1 MSDNAKLIHPGRHR
15 LKYLPTALVLAGA
28 SQFLACGQSTSA
40 PHKPELSFHLAA
52 APHLPL
58 RVGAD
63 LVIKRAQFGILATNA
78 AGDENFVATKEIPAE
93 DGQAFGW
100 VIAVDTSRQSLHW
113 QEHLKLPR
121 PPADW
126 GDAATDPDI
135 TIASDG
141 RTVVAEGDDLV
152 EDGELSRF
160 YWALAPGDP
169 AGEYEMDI
177 AIEGRQVGH
186 VAFTVPTAVVEK
198 SILVR
203 HVPARRATG
212 RASIIHVRHESSGAF
227 RWK

>member
-1 MSDNAKLIHPGRHR
+1 MKH
-15 LKYLPTALVLAGA
+15 LPSVLVLAGA
-28 SQFLACGQSTSA
+28 SQFLACGQGTSA
-40 PHKPELSFHLAA
+40 PHKPSASFHLAA
-52 APHLPL
+52 APRLPL

-63 LVIKRAQFGILATNA
+63 LVIKRAQFGILETNA
-78 AGDENFVATKEIPAE
+78 AGEESFVPTKEIPAE
-93 DGQAFGW
+93 DGETFGW
-100 VIAVDTSRQSLHW
+100 VVEVDTSRQSLHW

-135 TIASDG
+135 IIAADG
-141 RTVVAEGDDLV
+141 RTVVAEGDDLI

-169 AGEYEMDI
+169 AGDYEMDI

-186 VAFTVPTAVVEK
+186 FAFRVPTTVVEK

-203 HVPARRATG
+203 DTPRRGAN
-212 RASIIHVRHESSGAF
+212 RRLPIIHVRHQSAGAL